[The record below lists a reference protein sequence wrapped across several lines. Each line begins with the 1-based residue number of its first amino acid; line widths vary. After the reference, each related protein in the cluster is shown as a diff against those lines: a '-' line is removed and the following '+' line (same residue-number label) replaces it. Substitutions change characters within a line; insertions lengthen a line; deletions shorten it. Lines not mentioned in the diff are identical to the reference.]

1 MKRQKLDVKARPTFI
16 LNESNLCRVLNVAR
30 ALFMAANNDQKKLLA
45 YNQKRP
51 IRGTDKF
58 TDWEKDVRRTADTVG
73 RKTLDLWVTE
83 WNFRRDPDNFGAHK
97 LNGKAMKGQKLVF
110 HRCEPITVKIL
121 VNIIEK
127 VRTHRNNVEHMD
139 IPFAGE
145 PNPKTSLKKKNNKK

>member
-1 MKRQKLDVKARPTFI
+1 MG
-16 LNESNLCRVLNVAR
+16 
-30 ALFMAANNDQKKLLA
+30 KK
-45 YNQKRP
+45 
-51 IRGTDKF
+51 
-58 TDWEKDVRRTADTVG
+58 VRNTADTVG

-110 HRCEPITVKIL
+110 RQSQPIFVRTL

-127 VRTHRNNVEHMD
+127 VRTHRNQVEHMD

-145 PNPKTSLKKKNNKK
+145 PNPKTSWKKKHNTK